1 MIAVLVIFLAYL
13 LGSLQFG
20 IVLSRLFGKM
30 DPRSVGSGNTGA
42 TNVARNS
49 GMKMGLFV
57 LLGDVLKGVLAVLMG
72 YLFGLNE
79 VGAALAGLA
88 AVVGHMYPVY
98 YQFKGGKGVATALGV
113 ILTFSISAALVG
125 ILIMLVV
132 VAMTKYVSLGSI
144 IATFVATIYI
154 GLTHSG
160 YYMIPIIA
168 IAILIIWRHGE
179 NISRLLKGRE
189 SKFKFGNK

>member
-1 MIAVLVIFLAYL
+1 
-13 LGSLQFG
+13 
-20 IVLSRLFGKM
+20 
-30 DPRSVGSGNTGA
+30 
-42 TNVARNS
+42 
-49 GMKMGLFV
+49 MKMGLFV

-132 VAMTKYVSLGSI
+132 VALTKYVSLGSI

-160 YYMIPIIA
+160 YYMMPIIA

>member
-132 VAMTKYVSLGSI
+132 VALTKYVSLGSI

-160 YYMIPIIA
+160 YYMMPIIA